1 MVMPRATEQADER
14 KGVDEVQLP
23 RRLQSADELMT
34 RRARHR
40 RPSLKK
46 CHMLPSVTRT
56 LSLSRDPFSCQRI
69 REHSYKSG
77 NGVPRKLCHP
87 RGSLYASKLC
97 PRSRWQWV
105 FSCLTPAD
113 YPVVNR
119 FS

>member
-69 REHSYKSG
+69 REHFTRAETEFPANYAIRGVHFMHPNFARVVVG
-77 NGVPRKLCHP
+77 NGFFHALPP
-87 RGSLYASKLC
+87 
-97 PRSRWQWV
+97 PT
-105 FSCLTPAD
+105 TP
-113 YPVVNR
+113 
-119 FS
+119 